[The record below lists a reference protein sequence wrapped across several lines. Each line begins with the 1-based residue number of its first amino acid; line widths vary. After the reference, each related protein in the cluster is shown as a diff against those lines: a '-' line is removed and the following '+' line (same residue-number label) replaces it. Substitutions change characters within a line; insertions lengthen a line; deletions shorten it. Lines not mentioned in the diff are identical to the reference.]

1 MGRITA
7 AQYIKL
13 LQRDKFCPHCGS
25 DGAELIIHHRLNR
38 GMGGKNSLANSPSN
52 LMVLCSLANGL
63 IESDSE
69 LAQLARDYGWKLRA
83 GQLPQNTPVF
93 FDGVWYL
100 LNDSYGRTELPTVKG
115 KNEHRSGFAS
125 PELQ

>member
-1 MGRITA
+1 M
-7 AQYIKL
+7 
-13 LQRDKFCPHCGS
+13 
-25 DGAELIIHHRLNR
+25 
-38 GMGGKNSLANSPSN
+38 ANTPSN

-100 LNDSYGRTELPTVKG
+100 LNDSYGKTEAQTVKG
-115 KNEHRSGFAS
+115 KNEHRGSGTGFK
-125 PELQ
+125 PQ